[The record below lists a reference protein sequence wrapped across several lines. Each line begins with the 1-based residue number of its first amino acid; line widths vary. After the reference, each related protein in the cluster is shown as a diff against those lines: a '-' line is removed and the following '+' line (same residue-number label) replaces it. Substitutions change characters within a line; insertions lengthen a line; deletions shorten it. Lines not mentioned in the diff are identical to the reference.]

1 MSSNNFQKLA
11 AKRRVLAGRIVE
23 QNGILAALSGLAPL
37 PAVNIAGVAAII
49 LRMLKQLS
57 GLYQVHFERDRTR
70 LFVIGVL
77 GGAAPTG
84 LGAATVSTIGLV
96 APAPAFLGLAVSA
109 LTAAA
114 VTRAIGEVFIESF
127 ERQAP
132 LG

>member
-1 MSSNNFQKLA
+1 
-11 AKRRVLAGRIVE
+11 
-23 QNGILAALSGLAPL
+23 L
-37 PAVNIAGVAAII
+37 PVVNIAGVAAII

-57 GLYQVHFERDRTR
+57 ELYQVHFERDRTR

-96 APAPAFLGLAVSA
+96 APVPAFLGLAVSA